1 MTQTVAILLC
11 TFQGERWLPE
21 QLESLRAQTHDD
33 WTLTVSDDGS
43 TDATVRIV
51 RDFAARV
58 PQPVHITQG
67 PQRGHAANFLT
78 LSASLAHAAPAPYYA
93 WCDQDDV
100 WYPEHL
106 ARALDALRAQ
116 EAARPALYCSRTRW
130 VREDGQQALG
140 LSSDWR
146 RPAGFRHALAQC
158 LAGGNTMVF
167 NEAAR
172 QLLVRAGVAEVPA
185 HDWWLYLLLTGCGGQ
200 LVFDRVPSLDYRQ
213 HTGNLMGRNRGWRA
227 QWARARK
234 LLQGEYGRWV
244 VDNLDALHT
253 RARDVL
259 TPENV
264 RLLDAARQLQSPS
277 LRARWQGWRQSGAY
291 RQTAL
296 GQLGLL
302 FAVLSGGFPQN
313 TRGEDD

>member
-1 MTQTVAILLC
+1 MGQTVAILLC
-11 TFQGERWLPE
+11 SFQGERWLPE
-21 QLESLRAQTHDD
+21 QLESLRAQTHGD

-43 TDATVRIV
+43 TDATAQIV

-58 PQPVHITQG
+58 PQPVRLTQG
-67 PQRGHAANFLT
+67 PQRGHAANFLALT
-78 LSASLAHAAPAPYYA
+78 ASLAHAAPAPYYA

-100 WYPEHL
+100 WYPDHL

-116 EAARPALYCSRTRW
+116 DAARPALYCSRTRW
-130 VREDGQQALG
+130 VSEDGQTMG
-140 LSSDWR
+140 LSPDWQ

-172 QLLVRAGVAEVPA
+172 QLLLRTGAAEVSS
-185 HDWWLYLLLTGCGGQ
+185 HDWWLYLLVTGCGGQ
-200 LVFDRVPSLDYRQ
+200 LVFDRTPGLDYRQ
-213 HTGNLMGRNRGWRA
+213 HPHNLMGHNRGWRA

-244 VDNLDALHT
+244 VENLHALHT
-253 RARDVL
+253 RARDWL
-259 TPENV
+259 TAENA
-264 RLLDAARQLQSPS
+264 RLLDAARQWQAPS

-302 FAVLSGGFPQN
+302 FAVLSGSFSQT
-313 TRGEDD
+313 TRGEHG